1 MSTEVP
7 SYPSLTPDQLS
18 YCVQAL
24 EVFKAKQA
32 DHPLI
37 QEEFEYFKANPSE
50 GVSRFIATQGP
61 LPETFEDFWE
71 MVLQN
76 HCPAIVMLTKLV
88 DDNKEV
94 KCGEY
99 FQAEDGPRMF
109 GNICTVTRNIPT
121 TDSLLVLCHMLVNRE
136 EKHGHGETRESEVN
150 GGCLVAKQDVN
161 KAKNRWPD
169 VLAFDGNRVVIDP
182 CKDSRPS
189 SMGYINASY
198 ITSEANPSEGVSR
211 FIATQGPLPETFEDF
226 WEMVLQNHCPAIVM
240 LTKLVD
246 DSKEVKC
253 GEYFQAEDGP
263 RMFGNICTVTRN
275 IPTTDSLLV
284 LCHMLVNREERI
296 HLYLF
301 GIFDILNG
309 PIMEFHLTPWRFERF
324 LKEYGIFH
332 DQKGQLWCIAGIGR
346 TGTYCGVHN
355 TIQRILVGDMSALDL
370 DKTIKTFRAQ
380 RMGMVQILD
389 QYVFCHDAI
398 IDVLEDLISE
408 SNI

>member
-7 SYPSLTPDQLS
+7 SYPSLTPDQLG
-18 YCVQAL
+18 YCVEAL
-24 EVFKAKQA
+24 EVFKAKRA
-32 DHPLI
+32 DQPLI
-37 QEEFEYFKANPSE
+37 VKEFEYFK
-50 GVSRFIATQGP
+50 
-61 LPETFEDFWE
+61 
-71 MVLQN
+71 
-76 HCPAIVMLTKLV
+76 
-88 DDNKEV
+88 
-94 KCGEY
+94 
-99 FQAEDGPRMF
+99 
-109 GNICTVTRNIPT
+109 
-121 TDSLLVLCHMLVNRE
+121 
-136 EKHGHGETRESEVN
+136 KHAHGETRESEVH

-198 ITSEANPSEGVSR
+198 ITSEANPSESVSR
-211 FIATQGPLPETFEDF
+211 FIATQGPLPDTIEDF

-246 DSKEVKC
+246 DNKKVKC

-284 LCHMLVNREERI
+284 LCHMLVNREESEDPPLPVWHIRYPEWPD
-296 HLYLF
+296 HEVPPDTLAVRE
-301 GIFDILNG
+301 IFKRVWHIPSSKG
-309 PIMEFHLTPWRFERF
+309 PIVVH
-324 LKEYGIFH
+324 
-332 DQKGQLWCIAGIGR
+332 CSAGIGR

-370 DKTIKTFRAQ
+370 VKTIRTFRDQ
-380 RMGMVQILD
+380 RMGMVQTLD